1 MRGEVKG
8 RLVLKNQKRPL
19 VFMDIESTGLSTSND
34 RIIEI
39 SLIKME
45 TNGVEKTFSS
55 FINPETFIPEPA
67 FRIHHISNDMVKNAP
82 TFKELA
88 SQIRDFIG
96 TGDIGGY
103 GVIKFDIPIL
113 QAEFNRAGIPFF
125 MDGRNII
132 DALIIF
138 RRMER
143 RNLSAAYQFYC
154 GKNLEGAHRAEDDT
168 RAAWEVFWAQIKR
181 YDSLPKDPIELDQF
195 CREFKNSSESS

>member
-1 MRGEVKG
+1 MCGEVK
-8 RLVLKNQKRPL
+8 RKLVLKNQKRPL
-19 VFMDIESTGLSTSND
+19 VFMDIESTGLSTATD

-45 TNGVEKTFSS
+45 PNGVEKTFSS
-55 FINPETFIPEPA
+55 FINPETFIPEPS

-82 TFKELA
+82 TFKEIGP
-88 SQIRDFIG
+88 QIRDFIG
-96 TGDIGGY
+96 MADVGGY
-103 GVIKFDIPIL
+103 GIIQFDVPIL
-113 QAEFNRAGIPFF
+113 QTEFNRAGIPFF
-125 MDGRNII
+125 MDGRNVI

-154 GKNLEGAHRAEDDT
+154 GKNLEGAHRAEDDV

-181 YDSLPKDPIELDQF
+181 YDSLSKDLGELDQF
-195 CREFKNSSESS
+195 CREFKNSSGT